1 MKKEE
6 VNVGEFY
13 WISFGMTSTYIAEA
27 VAVADNKIAVMKIVS
42 DNHMNNCV
50 WQSEYEDILG
60 PVRPQDLDEVRA
72 KSKWWQILRSR

>member
-27 VAVADNKIAVMKIVS
+27 VAVADSKIAVMKIVS
-42 DNHMNNCV
+42 DDTMNGCV
-50 WQSEYEDILG
+50 WQTNYHDVLG
-60 PVRPQDLDEVRA
+60 PVRPQDLDEVRV
-72 KSKWWQILRSR
+72 KSKWWQFLRFR